1 MAVAVLKESP
11 VRALPG
17 TSLAQPRYCQV
28 PIIWPGVSVPVHDGS
43 GAEELVGETEG
54 VAVEVEEV
62 VLVVAIKY

>member
-17 TSLAQPRYCQV
+17 TSLAQPRYCHV
-28 PIIWPGVSVPVHDGS
+28 PIIWPGISVPVQDGS
-43 GAEELVGETEG
+43 GPEELVDETED
-54 VAVEVEEV
+54 VVEVEEI